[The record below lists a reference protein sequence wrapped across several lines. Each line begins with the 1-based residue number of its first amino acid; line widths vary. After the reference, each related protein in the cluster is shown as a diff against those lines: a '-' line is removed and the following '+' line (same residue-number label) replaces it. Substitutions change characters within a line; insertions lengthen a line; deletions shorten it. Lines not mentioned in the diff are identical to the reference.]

1 MDIIRGDEMEAS
13 GKRYIIHKSRKD
25 KFLIWNLSDLHWW
38 NGACDKKSI
47 RRDINII
54 KNDPFS
60 FWIGGGDYAD
70 YIGYTDKRFDPDC
83 VPDNAKIKDLGRLG
97 DVQVREVAKLFE
109 PIKHK
114 CLGLLLGNHELQYQ
128 RAKQQANLHAW
139 LCTELGVP
147 NLEYS
152 ALLDVVFCRMK
163 SRGDPKIVTVHPGDS
178 CHSST
183 FRFFVHHGAGFA
195 TTPGGKLN
203 KLIQFMQM
211 FEADIFMIGHV
222 HDKTGRREPAIGANE
237 PCDKLVEKQKIGV
250 ISGSYLKTYAQGETT
265 YGEQRGYRPTTLG
278 AATVS
283 IVPETR
289 EMHGEI

>member
-1 MDIIRGDEMEAS
+1 MEAA
-13 GKRYIIHKSRKD
+13 GKRYILYSSRKN

-38 NGACDKKSI
+38 NKACDKKSI

-60 FWIGGGDYAD
+60 FWVGGGDYAD
-70 YIGYTDKRFDPDC
+70 YIGFTDKRFDPDC
-83 VPDNAKIKDLGRLG
+83 VPDNAKISDLGRLG
-97 DVQVREVAKLFE
+97 RVQTQEIKELFE

-114 CLGLLLGNHELQYQ
+114 CLGLLMGNHEKQYQ
-128 RAKQQANLHAW
+128 RTKEQSDLHSW

-152 ALLDVVFCRMK
+152 AIFDVVFCRMPF
-163 SRGDPKIVTVHPGDS
+163 RGDPKLALDHPGDKS
-178 CHSST
+178 SSST
-183 FRFFVHHGAGFA
+183 FRFFVHHGSGFA

-203 KLIQFMQM
+203 KLIQFMQS

-222 HDKTGRREPAIGANE
+222 HDQTGRKEPSIGANE
-237 PCDKLVEKQKIGV
+237 TCEKLIEKQKIGV
-250 ISGSYLKTYAQGETT
+250 ISGSYLKTYAQGVTT

-283 IVPETR
+283 IVPDTR
-289 EMHGEI
+289 ELHGEI